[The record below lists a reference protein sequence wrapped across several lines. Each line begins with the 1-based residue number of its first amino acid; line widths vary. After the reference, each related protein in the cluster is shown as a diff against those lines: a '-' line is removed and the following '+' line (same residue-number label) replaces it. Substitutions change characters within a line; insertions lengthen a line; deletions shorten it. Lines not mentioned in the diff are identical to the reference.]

1 MSNETQKSRGQE
13 VATMQIQSHGL
24 SVFWLDRR
32 GQCDPTI
39 IRICGNREESEN
51 QAAWMGRELA
61 SLIDAERA
69 DAVKG
74 FPLGDLS
81 ELHESQEIANR
92 AVRSDITYL
101 SERIDRIE
109 SPDTFRRDLAAKI
122 YLRHMG
128 CEGVGSFRSC
138 AERSIRGADALIAAL
153 KGEVKP

>member
-1 MSNETQKSRGQE
+1 
-13 VATMQIQSHGL
+13 MQIQAHGL

-74 FPLGDLS
+74 FLSGDLS

-92 AVRSDITYL
+92 AVRADITYL
-101 SERIDRIE
+101 SERLDRIE
-109 SPDTFRRDLAAKI
+109 SVDTFRRDLAAK
-122 YLRHMG
+122 MM
-128 CEGVGSFRSC
+128 VGYSHSMRVR
-138 AERSIRGADALIAAL
+138 AEEVDDPCSPEEIAKYALDTADALIAAL